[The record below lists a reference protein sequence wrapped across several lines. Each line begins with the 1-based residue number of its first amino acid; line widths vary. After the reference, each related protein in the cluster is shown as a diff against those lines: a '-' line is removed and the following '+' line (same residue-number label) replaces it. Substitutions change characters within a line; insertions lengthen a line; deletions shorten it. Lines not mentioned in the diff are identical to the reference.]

1 MKIGIIGIGLMGG
14 SFALDFRSKNKNSKI
29 YGFDTNKKSLD
40 YFSDFSLENFNMSP
54 PNATARHKKS
64 LEQALLEDIE
74 NKGYELIEIEQH
86 SLRKGIKFV
95 LYIDHDNGIGLDD
108 CVNVSKA
115 SEMIIDEFID
125 PESYELEVSSPGL
138 DRKLNK
144 KEDFD
149 RFIGKTIKI
158 RLKEKL
164 NDRKN
169 FKGLLTDRRGDMV
182 ILEDDQVF
190 EIPMDRIDICR
201 IVPQFN

>member
-1 MKIGIIGIGLMGG
+1 MNEI
-14 SFALDFRSKNKNSKI
+14 
-29 YGFDTNKKSLD
+29 
-40 YFSDFSLENFNMSP
+40 
-54 PNATARHKKS
+54 KKS
-64 LEQALLEDIE
+64 LEETLSEDIE
-74 NKGYELIEIEQH
+74 NNGYELIEIEQH

-108 CVNVSKA
+108 CVSVSKA
-115 SEMIIDEFID
+115 SEIIIDEFID

-182 ILEDDQVF
+182 ILEDDQEF

>member
-1 MKIGIIGIGLMGG
+1 MNEI
-14 SFALDFRSKNKNSKI
+14 
-29 YGFDTNKKSLD
+29 
-40 YFSDFSLENFNMSP
+40 
-54 PNATARHKKS
+54 KKS
-64 LEQALLEDIE
+64 LEETLSEDIE
-74 NKGYELIEIEQH
+74 KNGYELIEIEQH

-108 CVNVSKA
+108 CVSVSKA

-169 FKGLLTDRRGDMV
+169 FKGLLTDRRGDTV

>member
-1 MKIGIIGIGLMGG
+1 MNEI
-14 SFALDFRSKNKNSKI
+14 
-29 YGFDTNKKSLD
+29 
-40 YFSDFSLENFNMSP
+40 
-54 PNATARHKKS
+54 KKS
-64 LEQALLEDIE
+64 LEQTLLEDIE
-74 NKGYELIEIEQH
+74 NNGYELIEIEQH

-164 NDRKN
+164 DDRKN

>member
-1 MKIGIIGIGLMGG
+1 MEEI
-14 SFALDFRSKNKNSKI
+14 R
-29 YGFDTNKKSLD
+29 
-40 YFSDFSLENFNMSP
+40 
-54 PNATARHKKS
+54 KS
-64 LEQALLEDIE
+64 LEETLQEHIE
-74 NKGYELIEIEQH
+74 RNGYELIEIEQH

-95 LYIDHDNGIGLDD
+95 LYIDHDDGIGLDD

-115 SEMIIDEFID
+115 SEMIIDKFID

-169 FKGLLTDRRGDMV
+169 FKGLLTDRRGDTV

>member
-1 MKIGIIGIGLMGG
+1 MNEI
-14 SFALDFRSKNKNSKI
+14 
-29 YGFDTNKKSLD
+29 
-40 YFSDFSLENFNMSP
+40 
-54 PNATARHKKS
+54 KKS
-64 LEQALLEDIE
+64 LEETLSEDIE
-74 NKGYELIEIEQH
+74 NNGYELIEIEQH

-108 CVNVSKA
+108 CVSVSKA

-125 PESYELEVSSPGL
+125 PESYVLEVSSPGL
-138 DRKLNK
+138 DRKLIK

>member
-1 MKIGIIGIGLMGG
+1 MNEI
-14 SFALDFRSKNKNSKI
+14 
-29 YGFDTNKKSLD
+29 
-40 YFSDFSLENFNMSP
+40 
-54 PNATARHKKS
+54 KKS
-64 LEQALLEDIE
+64 LEETLSEDIE
-74 NKGYELIEIEQH
+74 NNGYELIEIEQH

>member
-1 MKIGIIGIGLMGG
+1 MNEI
-14 SFALDFRSKNKNSKI
+14 
-29 YGFDTNKKSLD
+29 
-40 YFSDFSLENFNMSP
+40 
-54 PNATARHKKS
+54 KKS
-64 LEQALLEDIE
+64 LEQTLLEGIE
-74 NKGYELIEIEQH
+74 NNGYELIEIEQH

-108 CVNVSKA
+108 CVSVSKA

-169 FKGLLTDRRGDMV
+169 FKGLLTDRRGNMV

>member
-1 MKIGIIGIGLMGG
+1 MNEI
-14 SFALDFRSKNKNSKI
+14 
-29 YGFDTNKKSLD
+29 
-40 YFSDFSLENFNMSP
+40 
-54 PNATARHKKS
+54 KKS
-64 LEQALLEDIE
+64 LEETLREHIE
-74 NKGYELIEIEQH
+74 KNGYELIEIDQH

-95 LYIDHDNGIGLDD
+95 LYIDHKNGIGLDD

-158 RLKEKL
+158 KLKEKL

>member
-1 MKIGIIGIGLMGG
+1 MNEI
-14 SFALDFRSKNKNSKI
+14 
-29 YGFDTNKKSLD
+29 
-40 YFSDFSLENFNMSP
+40 
-54 PNATARHKKS
+54 KKS
-64 LEQALLEDIE
+64 LEQTLLEGIE
-74 NKGYELIEIEQH
+74 NNGYELIEIEQH

-108 CVNVSKA
+108 CVSVSKA

>member
-1 MKIGIIGIGLMGG
+1 MNEI
-14 SFALDFRSKNKNSKI
+14 
-29 YGFDTNKKSLD
+29 
-40 YFSDFSLENFNMSP
+40 
-54 PNATARHKKS
+54 KKS

-108 CVNVSKA
+108 CVIVSKA

-169 FKGLLTDRRGDMV
+169 FKGLLTDRRGDTV

>member
-1 MKIGIIGIGLMGG
+1 MNEI
-14 SFALDFRSKNKNSKI
+14 
-29 YGFDTNKKSLD
+29 
-40 YFSDFSLENFNMSP
+40 
-54 PNATARHKKS
+54 KKS

-95 LYIDHDNGIGLDD
+95 LYIDHDDGIGLDD
-108 CVNVSKA
+108 CVSVSKA

-149 RFIGKTIKI
+149 RFIGKTMKI

-169 FKGLLTDRRGDMV
+169 FKGLLTDRRGDTV

>member
-1 MKIGIIGIGLMGG
+1 MNEI
-14 SFALDFRSKNKNSKI
+14 
-29 YGFDTNKKSLD
+29 
-40 YFSDFSLENFNMSP
+40 
-54 PNATARHKKS
+54 KKS
-64 LEQALLEDIE
+64 LEQTLLEDIE

-108 CVNVSKA
+108 CVSVSKA

-164 NDRKN
+164 DDRKN

>member
-1 MKIGIIGIGLMGG
+1 MNEI
-14 SFALDFRSKNKNSKI
+14 
-29 YGFDTNKKSLD
+29 
-40 YFSDFSLENFNMSP
+40 
-54 PNATARHKKS
+54 KKS
-64 LEQALLEDIE
+64 LEETLSEDIE
-74 NKGYELIEIEQH
+74 KNGYELIEIEQH

-108 CVNVSKA
+108 CVSVSKA

-125 PESYELEVSSPGL
+125 PDSYELEVSSPGL

-169 FKGLLTDRRGDMV
+169 FKGLLTDRRGDTV

>member
-1 MKIGIIGIGLMGG
+1 MNEI
-14 SFALDFRSKNKNSKI
+14 
-29 YGFDTNKKSLD
+29 
-40 YFSDFSLENFNMSP
+40 
-54 PNATARHKKS
+54 KKS
-64 LEQALLEDIE
+64 LEQTLLEDIE
-74 NKGYELIEIEQH
+74 NNGYELIEIEQH

-108 CVNVSKA
+108 CVSVSKA

-164 NDRKN
+164 DDRKN

>member
-1 MKIGIIGIGLMGG
+1 MNEI
-14 SFALDFRSKNKNSKI
+14 
-29 YGFDTNKKSLD
+29 
-40 YFSDFSLENFNMSP
+40 
-54 PNATARHKKS
+54 KKS
-64 LEQALLEDIE
+64 LEQVLLEDIE

-108 CVNVSKA
+108 CVSVSKA

>member
-1 MKIGIIGIGLMGG
+1 MNEI
-14 SFALDFRSKNKNSKI
+14 
-29 YGFDTNKKSLD
+29 
-40 YFSDFSLENFNMSP
+40 
-54 PNATARHKKS
+54 KKS
-64 LEQALLEDIE
+64 LEQVLLEDIE
-74 NKGYELIEIEQH
+74 NKGYELIELEQH

-108 CVNVSKA
+108 CISVSKA

-169 FKGLLTDRRGDMV
+169 FKGLLTDRRGDTV

>member
-1 MKIGIIGIGLMGG
+1 MNEI
-14 SFALDFRSKNKNSKI
+14 
-29 YGFDTNKKSLD
+29 
-40 YFSDFSLENFNMSP
+40 
-54 PNATARHKKS
+54 KKS
-64 LEQALLEDIE
+64 LEQTLLEDIE
-74 NKGYELIEIEQH
+74 NNGYELIEIEQH

-108 CVNVSKA
+108 CVSVSIA

>member
-1 MKIGIIGIGLMGG
+1 MNEI
-14 SFALDFRSKNKNSKI
+14 
-29 YGFDTNKKSLD
+29 
-40 YFSDFSLENFNMSP
+40 
-54 PNATARHKKS
+54 KKS
-64 LEQALLEDIE
+64 LEQTLLEDIE
-74 NKGYELIEIEQH
+74 NNGYELIEIEQH

-108 CVNVSKA
+108 CVSVSKA

-125 PESYELEVSSPGL
+125 PDSYELEVSSPGL

-169 FKGLLTDRRGDMV
+169 FKGLLTDRRGDTV